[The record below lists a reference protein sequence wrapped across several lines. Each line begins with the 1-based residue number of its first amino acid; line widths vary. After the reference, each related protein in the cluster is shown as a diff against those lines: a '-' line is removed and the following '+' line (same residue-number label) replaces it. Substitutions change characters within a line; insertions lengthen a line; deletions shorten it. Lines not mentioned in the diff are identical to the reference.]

1 VEIDM
6 RIAVIASVILFCVT
20 SALAQ
25 DKSQRPNADD
35 LKKIQAALPEKAPA
49 TPKKPRKLLIFTK
62 ATGFVHSSI
71 PVGAKTFELMGEK
84 TGAYSTIV
92 SDDAEAFAPE
102 RLKDVDAILMLS
114 TTGELFVPKGAK
126 AELLRD
132 TSKPLTPELQRAK
145 ELRDL
150 LIAFV
155 KNGGGIM
162 GVHAAADSSYQ
173 WKEYGE
179 MMGGYFNGHPW
190 GKITMRLDDPANPVN
205 AAFGGK
211 PFTIDDEIYT
221 FRTPYSRERLH
232 ILTSIDLEASK
243 IDAGFNR
250 PEDHD
255 YAVSWLN
262 RYGQGRVFYC
272 SLGHQEKTY
281 WNPTVLKHY
290 LAGLQYCMG
299 DLEVDAEP
307 SRPLSKERLEANVKV
322 AARGWKDVSRG
333 EKWYQ
338 DQKAVKEQTF
348 GGVLEAVANAEG
360 PSTLQRT
367 RYYKLGD
374 RMVFTGAK
382 KSPALD
388 ALVGRRVEVRG
399 KAVEMELEGQK
410 LNELWA
416 GQVRL
421 SRE

>member
-1 VEIDM
+1 
-6 RIAVIASVILFCVT
+6 
-20 SALAQ
+20 
-25 DKSQRPNADD
+25 
-35 LKKIQAALPEKAPA
+35 
-49 TPKKPRKLLIFTK
+49 
-62 ATGFVHSSI
+62 
-71 PVGAKTFELMGEK
+71 MGNK
-84 TGAYSTIV
+84 TGAYSTII
-92 SDDAEAFAPE
+92 SDDPESFAPE
-102 RLKDVDAILMLS
+102 KLKDVDAILMLS

-132 TSKPLTPELQRAK
+132 TSKPLPPDLARAR
-145 ELRDL
+145 ELRDS

-155 KNGGGIM
+155 KSGGGIM

-190 GKITMRLDDPANPVN
+190 GRITMRLDDPANPVN
-205 AAFGGK
+205 AAFAGK

-221 FRTPYSRERLH
+221 FRAPYSRERLH

-250 PEDHD
+250 PQDHD

-290 LAGLQYCMG
+290 LAGLQFCLG
-299 DLEVDAEP
+299 DLESDAEP
-307 SRPLSKERLEANVKV
+307 SGPLPQERLDTNLKV
-322 AARGWKDVSRG
+322 AAKGWKDVSKG

-348 GGVLEAVANAEG
+348 TGVLEAVPNADG
-360 PSTLQRT
+360 PSTLQRA
-367 RYYKLGD
+367 RYYKVAD
-374 RMVFTGAK
+374 RMVFTGGK
-382 KSPALD
+382 KHPALD
-388 ALVGRRVEVRG
+388 ALVGRKVEIRG
-399 KAVEMELEGQK
+399 KPMDMELEGQQLK
-410 LNELWA
+410 EVWV
-416 GQVRL
+416 GQVRMK
-421 SRE
+421 E